1 MRRIFLLVGVAVV
14 IAAWLA
20 VPAFACVVTGE
31 PSTCTPANQGHG
43 QSGSHAPGPTV
54 KSHPNANDKGIDN
67 SDALIDNGGA
77 VGSPCS

>member
-20 VPAFACVVTGE
+20 VPAFACVVQGE

-43 QSGSHAPGPTV
+43 QSGSHAPEPTV
-54 KSHPNANDKGIDN
+54 KSHPNPNDNGIN
-67 SDALIDNGGA
+67 HSDALIDDGGA